1 MYRTIFFSMLLVICV
16 SLAACQSMTGKTAG
30 QTMSDATITAKVQ
43 GKLTGDK
50 LSNFSRIDVDTE
62 QSVVTLNGVVHTIEE
77 KTRAAELA
85 REVSGVTKVNNNLQ
99 IQSASTSNP

>member
-1 MYRTIFFSMLLVICV
+1 MYRSIFFSMLLVSCV
-16 SLAACQSMTGKTAG
+16 SLAGCQSMTGKTAG

-62 QSVVTLNGVVHTIEE
+62 QSVVTLNGVVHTMEE
-77 KTRAAELA
+77 KARAAELA
-85 REVSGVTKVNNNLQ
+85 REVPGVTKVNNNLQ
-99 IQSASTSNP
+99 IQSASTSIP

>member
-1 MYRTIFFSMLLVICV
+1 MYRTIFFSMLLGSCV
-16 SLAACQSMTGKTAG
+16 SLTACQSMTGKTAD

-43 GKLTGDK
+43 GTLTGDK

-62 QSVVTLNGVVHTIEE
+62 QSEVTLNGVVQSAEE
-77 KTRAAELA
+77 KRRAAELA

-99 IQSASTSNP
+99 IQSASTSTP